1 MTKLMID
8 TSNKQQTQKKTVEN
22 PEQFIQVVVAALQDK
37 KGKEIVVMDLKNI
50 KSAVADYF
58 ILCSGESDTQIKAL
72 ADSVEDKVRNELS
85 EKPWQSEGWE
95 FRKWILLDYVNVIV
109 HVFYPENRK
118 FYSLEELWGDAEF
131 TRYNDID

>member
-95 FRKWILLDYVNVIV
+95 YFIFYRLAMFFILKY
-109 HVFYPENRK
+109 EK
-118 FYSLEELWGDAEF
+118 
-131 TRYNDID
+131 